1 MGGDF
6 GIGVGVKYIAENREA
21 YFSGLETWQLLMR
34 ERGDGQQMSV
44 H

>member
-6 GIGVGVKYIAENREA
+6 GIGVGVKYIAENWEA

-44 H
+44 R